1 MGSAFH
7 LGLVVTALGFGFR
20 HGIDWDHI
28 AALTDLTS
36 TQQHPRRSMF
46 FATLYALGHA
56 VVVFGLGLAAIV
68 FAARLPSGVDAVM
81 ERFVGVTL
89 VILGVYV
96 LIALARRRDGF
107 RMRSRFMLLH
117 AGFRNARDWLRRSRL
132 VPAPAHT
139 HTHAHT
145 HAHAHGA
152 ILATS
157 DEPYA
162 PRTAFG
168 IGMVHGIGAETP
180 TQVLIFLTAAGAGGK
195 PLGVFILV
203 CFLAGLIA
211 SNTLVAVAGTLGFL
225 SAERN
230 TTVYV
235 AVSAVT
241 ALFSLVI
248 GSILLFGSATMLPS
262 LFGG

>member
-89 VILGVYV
+89 VVLGVYV

-117 AGFRNARDWLRRSRL
+117 AGFRNARNWLRRSRL
-132 VPAPAHT
+132 VPAPAHA
-139 HTHAHT
+139 HAHT
-145 HAHAHGA
+145 HGPV
-152 ILATS
+152 LATS

-262 LFGG
+262 LLGG

>member
-89 VILGVYV
+89 VVLGVYV

-117 AGFRNARDWLRRSRL
+117 AGFRNARNWLRRSRL
-132 VPAPAHT
+132 VPAPAH
-139 HTHAHT
+139 AHT
-145 HAHAHGA
+145 HGPV
-152 ILATS
+152 LATS

-262 LFGG
+262 LLGG

>member
-1 MGSAFH
+1 
-7 LGLVVTALGFGFR
+7 
-20 HGIDWDHI
+20 
-28 AALTDLTS
+28 
-36 TQQHPRRSMF
+36 
-46 FATLYALGHA
+46 
-56 VVVFGLGLAAIV
+56 
-68 FAARLPSGVDAVM
+68 M

-89 VILGVYV
+89 VVLGVYV

-117 AGFRNARDWLRRSRL
+117 AGFRNARNWLRRSRL
-132 VPAPAHT
+132 VPAPAHA
-139 HTHAHT
+139 HAHT
-145 HAHAHGA
+145 HGPV
-152 ILATS
+152 LATS

-262 LFGG
+262 LLGG